1 MNERTNERTN
11 EWMNKQQANTKDQ
24 NNNKIMVEWHSEQA
38 QVNKEQIVF

>member
-24 NNNKIMVEWHSEQA
+24 NNKIMVEWHSEQA